1 MQTHFFHLLVSTM
14 MLQPQ
19 CSGNSTITSV
29 LNYLQAESIHCIPTC
44 LLATNTIRYAG
55 MSTPMN
61 IYLKHI
67 HYDKAFIQHGFKP
80 IAKKDYGFLLAA
92 VLFASLSPLFSLILL
107 LLCGNSERSGEKL
120 NSTETEWEKKMT
132 WKKKDEK
139 WQMRDFLHKPINHKM
154 WAGAV

>member
-1 MQTHFFHLLVSTM
+1 
-14 MLQPQ
+14 MLKPQ

-67 HYDKAFIQHGFKP
+67 RYDKAFIQHGFKP

-92 VLFASLSPLFSLILL
+92 VLFASLSPLFCLILL

-120 NSTETEWEKKMT
+120 NSTESERKKMT
-132 WKKKDEK
+132 
-139 WQMRDFLHKPINHKM
+139 
-154 WAGAV
+154 